1 MRNMFNKAGASALA
15 LSVVVGAGFLLT
27 PTKSQAFVIYCTN
40 CSTVFSQATQVAKE
54 IETAVNT
61 AQQLQTE
68 ISQYQNMLQQ
78 GLSLP
83 NSVFSRLT
91 NDIQQVQALYQ
102 RSTALA
108 GNMAN
113 FDQQF
118 RQQFKGYDTFL
129 NNNNTD
135 PSYLTNYYKDW
146 SQQGL
151 DSMRTAMEV
160 SGQNVNQISQEDA
173 TLSQIM
179 NRSASAQG
187 RLQAIQA
194 GNEIAAQQVQQMQ
207 KLRQMMDAQIQSQSM
222 WYAQNVQRRAVND
235 ASAATWSAPPVSK
248 GNIEDY

>member
-1 MRNMFNKAGASALA
+1 MISADLRRSMLGVSFA
-15 LSVVVGAGFLLT
+15 LGAGLLLT
-27 PTKSQAFVIYCTN
+27 PTKSQAFAIYCTN

-68 ISQYQNMLQQ
+68 VGQYQNMLQQ

-102 RSTALA
+102 KSAALA
-108 GNMAN
+108 GNMSN
-113 FDQQF
+113 FDEQF

-129 NNNNTD
+129 QNNNTD

-160 SGQNVNQISQEDA
+160 SGQNVDQISQEDA

-222 WYAQNVQRRAVND
+222 WYAQNVQRRALDNAVTSRFQSGRVAD
-235 ASAATWSAPPVSK
+235 DTPKSF
-248 GNIEDY
+248 